1 MKLPL
6 ITRLP
11 RPRHAGKLALMA
23 AAALSLPLLMPPG
36 AVSTASA
43 GETRWSVT
51 VGSSGGGG
59 HYNRSHQR
67 QRGYA
72 RHRDRGHYGGH
83 HGSYSRAHHGGY
95 SGGYSGGGYT
105 KQVWVA
111 PVYRTRYDDCGR
123 AIRVCIRNGYYK
135 QVYVRTSYQ
144 PRTRDYHRRGQWG
157 NRGSCSY

>member
-6 ITRLP
+6 IARLP
-11 RPRHAGKLALMA
+11 RPRHSGKLALMA

-36 AVSTASA
+36 TASTASA

-59 HYNRSHQR
+59 HYDRSHQR

-72 RHRDRGHYGGH
+72 RHQSRG
-83 HGSYSRAHHGGY
+83 YSSRHSGGY
-95 SGGYSGGGYT
+95 SGGHSGGYSSGHHGGYT
-105 KQVWVA
+105 KQVWV
-111 PVYRTRYDDCGR
+111 PPIYQTRYDDCGR
-123 AIRVCIRNGYYK
+123 VIRVCIRNGYYK

-144 PRTRDYHRRGQWG
+144 PRTRDYNRRGQWG